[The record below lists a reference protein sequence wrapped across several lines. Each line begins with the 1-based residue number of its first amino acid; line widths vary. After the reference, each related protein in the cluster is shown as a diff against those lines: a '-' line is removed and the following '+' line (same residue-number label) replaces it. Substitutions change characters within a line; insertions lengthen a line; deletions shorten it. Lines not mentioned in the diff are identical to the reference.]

1 MKNATKAMKM
11 ELAAALGYLPEIR
24 VPRWKKLINWMLYR
38 VAGRVLRVPMDRP
51 GSQGEAYPAPR
62 SGQPYRLSEDPKRR
76 IEQVKLCH
84 ESDKLKA
91 RMTADIERVV
101 NQSQAESQAF
111 WQKYD
116 QARCDDQEMAD
127 PSGVVRPTIQTSG
140 SNLPANTLTVAEQA
154 VLVQTLGSGEH
165 RPFRLPD
172 CFHDS
177 SAKAEYGRLVAE
189 DHPLDPP
196 DGGPGVLPSRGE
208 APLVDPA
215 ILSKLGRA
223 IDVARAVAGIKLSGV
238 PGSEG
243 MICKATEITMSGT
256 SVVGVSGTVVPA
268 HTIHDQSDPMSGV
281 RIRALGENSPL

>member
-165 RPFRLPD
+165 RPFRLLSPGLVLNGLPQPAKLVQML
-172 CFHDS
+172 S
-177 SAKAEYGRLVAE
+177 SVASGSLNA
-189 DHPLDPP
+189 DAVT
-196 DGGPGVLPSRGE
+196 GIFSTVTTS
-208 APLVDPA
+208 APLTA
-215 ILSKLGRA
+215 A
-223 IDVARAVAGIKLSGV
+223 
-238 PGSEG
+238 
-243 MICKATEITMSGT
+243 
-256 SVVGVSGTVVPA
+256 
-268 HTIHDQSDPMSGV
+268 
-281 RIRALGENSPL
+281 